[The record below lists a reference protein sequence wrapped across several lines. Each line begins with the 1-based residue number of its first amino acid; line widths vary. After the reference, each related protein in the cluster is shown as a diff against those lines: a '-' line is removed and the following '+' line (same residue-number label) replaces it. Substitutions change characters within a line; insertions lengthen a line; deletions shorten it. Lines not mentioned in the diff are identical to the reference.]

1 MANETAVEHCL
12 TMLRSG
18 VLPGAVEREH
28 VDIKEEAGRRGSGG
42 RILAGESHN
51 THAAD
56 QLADEVAA
64 MANTP
69 GGGALIVGVED
80 RTGDLLGTELDP
92 EWLRHQIYR
101 RVDVAPDVQ
110 ERYERGIRLL
120 VLFIAESREPVEDTK
135 DRLRWRVGAA
145 SEPIDRSEWW
155 LRKQG
160 RAGWDAFARPTSRT
174 PGDVTAGSISVARN
188 YLRRRPERGEE
199 DLSIVDAP
207 VPEMLRRLGVLS
219 VDGFL
224 TEAGALLFCPAP
236 RPWLSWTRLDVEGGD
251 VLATEKIAF
260 VAANVD
266 VVFLVSGLDH
276 DFNVRRIERYL
287 LAALEGGASPVVVLN
302 KADLDRNI
310 DEVREALGP
319 VAGQVPVALVSARTG
334 QGLDALRAHIGV
346 GRTAAFLGSSGV
358 GKSTLINRLIGRDV
372 QRTADVRESDSKGRH
387 TTTHREL
394 VVLPGGGL
402 LIDTPGMRELQ
413 LWDVSSGLDEAFDDV
428 TAIGVDCRFRDCTHD
443 TEPHCAVKAA
453 VDEGRLS
460 AERLANY
467 QRLRREVSARPVDEA
482 DIKAAAERRR
492 EGRIASKALKKLY
505 ARQDRG

>member
-1 MANETAVEHCL
+1 MQ
-12 TMLRSG
+12 
-18 VLPGAVEREH
+18 
-28 VDIKEEAGRRGSGG
+28 
-42 RILAGESHN
+42 ESP
-51 THAAD
+51 T
-56 QLADEVAA
+56 LDE
-64 MANTP
+64 
-69 GGGALIVGVED
+69 L
-80 RTGDLLGTELDP
+80 
-92 EWLRHQIYR
+92 
-101 RVDVAPDVQ
+101 
-110 ERYERGIRLL
+110 
-120 VLFIAESREPVEDTK
+120 
-135 DRLRWRVGAA
+135 
-145 SEPIDRSEWW
+145 
-155 LRKQG
+155 
-160 RAGWDAFARPTSRT
+160 GWDAAWADTWAVGRHAATEVPARVVLEHQHIYRVHTGSAEHLARVTGRVRHKLGSREAFPAVGDWVALAPAAPT
-174 PGDVTAGSISVARN
+174 
-188 YLRRRPERGEE
+188 E
-199 DLSIVDAP
+199 DMGRIVDVLP
-207 VPEMLRRLGVLS
+207 RRGRFVRRAAGT
-219 VDGFL
+219 VA
-224 TEAGALLFCPAP
+224 EAQ
-236 RPWLSWTRLDVEGGD
+236 V
-251 VLATEKIAF
+251 